1 VGLWDRIHQNDSQSG
16 AEAMSE
22 ASTGPTIAEAVEM
35 AHGPE
40 GAQGPEAA
48 HAPEVVRREVWGRPS
63 ACPKCGGHGYL
74 DRIDVVDRVMFEH
87 CTECFHKW
95 QVAES
100 ETQKSN
106 S

>member
-1 VGLWDRIHQNDSQSG
+1 MGLWDRIHQDDVDTSIAAHP
-16 AEAMSE
+16 AEA
-22 ASTGPTIAEAVEM
+22 ATGPTIAEAVET
-35 AHGPE
+35 
-40 GAQGPEAA
+40 AQAPAA
-48 HAPEVVRREVWGRPS
+48 GRHEVWGRPS

-74 DRIDVVDRVMFEH
+74 DRIDVVDRVMYEH

-100 ETQKSN
+100 QTEKAS

>member
-1 VGLWDRIHQNDSQSG
+1 VGLWDRIHQDEVQTS
-16 AEAMSE
+16 AEAQP
-22 ASTGPTIAEAVEM
+22 AGPPAAATGPTIAEAVET
-35 AHGPE
+35 
-40 GAQGPEAA
+40 AQAPAA
-48 HAPEVVRREVWGRPS
+48 ARREVWGRPS

-74 DRIDVVDRVMFEH
+74 DRIDVVDRIMYEH

-100 ETQKSN
+100 QTEKSN